1 MIPKPLDKI
10 SSLKKY
16 RICSVI
22 LKRNK
27 LLCLFEKSGLQ
38 FPHSATHY
46 LYSQVILINKKR
58 KWVQCWSDCVI
69 INKIFADLINLMSIS
84 FTETNRKLEMRCW
97 RQKAFACIA
106 NVWDSELI
114 KLVKFYSQERPE
126 ITAYMIC
133 IALLT
138 TWSLNFKVTKNEWY
152 GNWPQI
158 KWVDLTMIVGCNRY
172 DSWRF
177 FFLSIE
183 QIISRST

>member
-46 LYSQVILINKKR
+46 LYSQVILVNKKR
-58 KWVQCWSDCVI
+58 NWVQCWSDCVI
-69 INKIFADLINLMSIS
+69 INKIFAVLINLMSIS

-114 KLVKFYSQERPE
+114 KLVKFTPKSVRRLPRTWFALHCLPHDRLTLRLLKMNDMETGLKLSGSISQW
-126 ITAYMIC
+126 
-133 IALLT
+133 L
-138 TWSLNFKVTKNEWY
+138 
-152 GNWPQI
+152 
-158 KWVDLTMIVGCNRY
+158 
-172 DSWRF
+172 
-177 FFLSIE
+177 
-183 QIISRST
+183 